1 MVENYSVKKTVY
13 DKLVTKVNGI
23 DTKIPTTSGLV
34 NKTQHVLNK
43 QDLEKKKLKMLT
55 KRYVALV
62 GWSRRLIT
70 TQKLHRLKTRHLVL
84 LV

>member
-34 NKTQHVLNK
+34 NKTQYVLNK

-62 GWSRRLIT
+62 G
-70 TQKLHRLKTRHLVL
+70 
-84 LV
+84 